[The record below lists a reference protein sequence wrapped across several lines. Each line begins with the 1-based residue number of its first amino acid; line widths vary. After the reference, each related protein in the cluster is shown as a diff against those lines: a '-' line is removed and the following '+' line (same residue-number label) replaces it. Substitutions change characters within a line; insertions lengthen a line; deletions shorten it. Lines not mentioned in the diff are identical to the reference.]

1 MRSII
6 DALINNL
13 ICIRASYALSDK
25 PKDVKYVKDIDKL
38 ISELQKMK
46 EKK

>member
-6 DALINNL
+6 DMLIHTL
-13 ICIRASYALSDK
+13 LCLRASYALSDK
-25 PKDVKYVKDIDKL
+25 PKDVKYVKDIDTL
-38 ISELQKMK
+38 IGELQKMK